1 MVPRIRGGAYY
12 EAHGSAVGKEARIMG
27 KHSRPK
33 RFRHWAGFFL
43 FGSLVLVVGGIALW
57 SLVLNPG
64 GSGGEPVQKADT
76 PSVAE
81 APKPA
86 DKPAPEEPKDGGKAD
101 EARASDEDKKDG
113 DKKDDGE
120 KQPEEGGIDLAS
132 VPEPSSPELYLS
144 VPKMGLSGDY
154 VASGVDEGT
163 LMNGAGRVPESGLP
177 WQEGSNTY
185 IASHVLGYEGTGSY
199 MHFAAL
205 PSVTYGDQFF
215 LTDANGTEYTYTVS
229 EILQVSIYDT
239 WVINPTGKTQVSL
252 QTCINPPAY
261 DVRLVVRGDL
271 VDVKPA

>member
-1 MVPRIRGGAYY
+1 
-12 EAHGSAVGKEARIMG
+12 MG

-33 RFRHWAGFFL
+33 RFGRWAGFFL
-43 FGSLVLVVGGIALW
+43 FSSLVLMVAGIALW
-57 SLVLNPG
+57 SLVLSPTG
-64 GSGGEPVQKADT
+64 EEPVRKADT

-86 DKPAPEEPKDGGKAD
+86 DKPKADEPKADEPKAEEPK
-101 EARASDEDKKDG
+101 ASGEDKKDA
-113 DKKDDGE
+113 GE
-120 KQPEEGGIDLAS
+120 KKSEEGGVDLAS
-132 VPEPSSPELYLS
+132 VPQPSSTEMYLS

-154 VASGVDEGT
+154 VANGVDPAT

-185 IASHVLGYEGTGSY
+185 IASHVLGYAGTGSY
-199 MHFAAL
+199 LHFAEL
-205 PSVTYGDQFF
+205 PNMTYGDQIF

>member
-1 MVPRIRGGAYY
+1 
-12 EAHGSAVGKEARIMG
+12 MG

-33 RFRHWAGFFL
+33 GFRHWAGFFL

-57 SLVLNPG
+57 SLVLNP
-64 GSGGEPVQKADT
+64 SGDGADPVREADT

-86 DKPAPEEPKDGGKAD
+86 DKPAPEKPKDDGKAD
-101 EARASDEDKKDG
+101 EAGAAAEDKK
-113 DKKDDGE
+113 KDDASGDSGAGGDGNKDETE
-120 KQPEEGGIDLAS
+120 KQPEEGGVDLAS
-132 VPEPSSPELYLS
+132 VPQPSSSELYLS

-154 VASGVDEGT
+154 VATGVDEGT

-205 PSVTYGDQFF
+205 PSMTYGDQFF

-271 VDVKPA
+271 VNVKPA